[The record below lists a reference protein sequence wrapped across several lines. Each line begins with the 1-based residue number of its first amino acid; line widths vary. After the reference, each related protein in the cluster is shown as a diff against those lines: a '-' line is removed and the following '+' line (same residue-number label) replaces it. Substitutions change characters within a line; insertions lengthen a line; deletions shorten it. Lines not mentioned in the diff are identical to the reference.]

1 MFTDGQN
8 IEKSYSLNYQCH
20 EINLLQNI
28 TAYFTVLQTESKL
41 CFILCMDTE
50 KSDFEWEFAPC
61 VEFLQLPSPCQI
73 PGQVVWAK
81 PDPPGHDVWSNA
93 PGLPGGMVTLE
104 ID

>member
-20 EINLLQNI
+20 KINQLQNI
-28 TAYFTVLQTESKL
+28 TAYFTVLKTESRF

-50 KSDFEWEFAPC
+50 KAILSRNQPVSNFC
-61 VEFLQLPSPCQI
+61 PCQI
-73 PGQVVWAK
+73 LAPGQFILAK
-81 PDPPGHDVWSNA
+81 PGTLDMIFGQMPV
-93 PGLPGGMVTLE
+93 GGGGIVTLG